1 MKKTKIVGIVC
12 LMLVVLCC
20 LTACGD
26 TNYNAKKA
34 KSVTITAT
42 LTQEDG
48 VLLQKIESTFTKQG
62 KTYAYTTK
70 NTALN
75 TLNGVQTG
83 MYATE
88 ETSGENNK
96 FAVPTFVDTDF
107 AAIFEKT
114 ETKVF
119 GKLSAEK
126 ISAIGIADAQGDV
139 TATLELDGMSLVS
152 MTITYTNTKGAQVS
166 IVATMAY

>member
-1 MKKTKIVGIVC
+1 MKKTTIVGIVC

-20 LTACGD
+20 LAACDDGS
-26 TNYNAKKA
+26 YNAKKA

-42 LTQEDG
+42 LTHADG

-62 KTYAYTTK
+62 KTYTYTTK

-75 TLNGVQTG
+75 ALNGVQTG

-88 ETSGENNK
+88 ETSGESDK
-96 FAVPTFVDTDF
+96 FVVPSFVDTDF

-119 GKLSAEK
+119 GKLSATK
-126 ISAIGIADAQGDV
+126 ISAIGIADANGDV
-139 TATLELDGMSLVS
+139 TATLELDGTKLVS
-152 MTITYTNTKGAQVS
+152 MTISYTNTKGAQVS

>member
-1 MKKTKIVGIVC
+1 MKRTKIIGIVC

-42 LTQEDG
+42 LTHADG
-48 VLLQKIESTFTKQG
+48 VLLQKIESVFTKQG
-62 KTYAYTTK
+62 KNYSYTTK

-75 TLNGVQTG
+75 PLDSTESG
-83 MYATE
+83 MYATK
-88 ETSGENNK
+88 ETSGETDK

-139 TATLELDGMSLVS
+139 TATLELDGMKLVS
-152 MTITYTNTKGAQVS
+152 MTISYTNAKGAQVS
-166 IVATMAY
+166 IVAKMTY